1 MYSHKRVACI
11 GGGTGL
17 STMLRGLKLFTSEL
31 TAIVTVADNG
41 GSSGQI
47 RREMNILPPGD
58 IRNCLLA
65 LAETEPIMEEIF
77 QHRFQEGSLKGQ
89 NLGNLFLAALTQIY
103 GSFEQAV
110 EKANEVL
117 RVKGQVVP
125 VTTADVELMAT
136 YADGTQVV
144 GEHEIVYTNKVMRKR
159 IETVELIPKNP
170 DPAFTAPEAYSK
182 AVEAILKA
190 DLIVLG
196 PGSLYTSIIPNLL
209 VDGISDAIKRSNGTV
224 IYVGNIMTQPGET
237 DYYSLKMHVD
247 AIEAYLGK
255 NVIHYVIANQTE
267 LDKEIEGHYLDD
279 DAIVVKNDI
288 VDSTDY
294 EVINT
299 DFAIVSSC
307 TKYLRHDAKRLA
319 EIIMAL

>member
-41 GSSGQI
+41 GSSGKI

-77 QHRFQEGSLKGQ
+77 QHRFMEGSLKGQ
-89 NLGNLFLAALTQIY
+89 NLGNLFLAALTQMY
-103 GSFEQAV
+103 GSFEAAV
-110 EKANEVL
+110 DKANEVL

-125 VTTADVELMAT
+125 VTTENVELLAT
-136 YADGTQVV
+136 YVDGTQVL
-144 GEHEIVYTNKVMRKR
+144 GEHEIVYTNKVVRKR
-159 IETVELIPKNP
+159 IETVELVPNHPK
-170 DPAFTAPEAYSK
+170 AYSK
-182 AVEAILKA
+182 AIEAIVKA

-209 VDGISDAIKRSNGTV
+209 VKGISEAIRKSNGTV

-237 DYYSLKMHVD
+237 DHYTLKMHVE
-247 AIEAYLGK
+247 AIENYLGK

-267 LDKEIEGHYLDD
+267 LDKEVEGYYLDD
-279 DAIVVKNDI
+279 EAIVVKNDI
-288 VDSTDY
+288 SQSEGY
-294 EVINT
+294 KVINT
-299 DFAIVSSC
+299 DFAIVSPCS
-307 TKYLRHDAKRLA
+307 KYLRHDAKRLA